1 MIYTTWDGNLSSN
14 MVIRESE
21 QDGWFG
27 MMIIWFWYVMGFLGL
42 VLVPA
47 LDSKDQFSEHVTWL
61 NSATMSL
68 DGLYLAN

>member
-14 MVIRESE
+14 MVIRVSQ
-21 QDGWFG
+21 QDGQIG

-47 LDSKDQFSEHVTWL
+47 LDSKDRFSEHVTWL
-61 NSATMSL
+61 NSTTMRLEGL
-68 DGLYLAN
+68 DLAN

>member
-21 QDGWFG
+21 QDGRIG

-47 LDSKDQFSEHVTWL
+47 LDSKDRFSEHVTWL
-61 NSATMSL
+61 NSTTMRLEGL
-68 DGLYLAN
+68 DLAN